1 MDIPD
6 RLKEVEESVE
16 YLSTQ
21 KELLGQI
28 SAQLEQLNQHVFGKE
43 KEIGEH
49 SFNNDNGRSPNRG
62 SHGLGRFSS
71 FLPKT
76 LEIDFPRYDGRNDPT
91 TRIGKAEKYF
101 HFMIL
106 LTLIKSPWLLFILKI
121 SSVIEYQTR
130 FERVLDKV
138 GNLAQDKKISC
149 FVKGLR
155 DTIRTDVQAH
165 CPSTLTVAIGL
176 AKLYEARDQAQ
187 KKPNQPIIRSAR
199 PTPTSNNLNFPTTTT
214 IK

>member
-62 SHGLGRFSS
+62 SHVFHISVLKQKLGEGQLVLSS
-71 FLPKT
+71 LPDLNNADKF
-76 LEIDFPRYDGRNDPT
+76 IPSPQAVMGS
-91 TRIGKAEKYF
+91 RIYKGNQE
-101 HFMIL
+101 
-106 LTLIKSPWLLFILKI
+106 
-121 SSVIEYQTR
+121 
-130 FERVLDKV
+130 VLV
-138 GNLAQDKKISC
+138 HW
-149 FVKGLR
+149 KGLSP
-155 DTIRTDVQAH
+155 V
-165 CPSTLTVAIGL
+165 
-176 AKLYEARDQAQ
+176 EA
-187 KKPNQPIIRSAR
+187 S
-199 PTPTSNNLNFPTTTT
+199 
-214 IK
+214 